1 MNVAELRRTQALAL
15 ELSAELNEAAEE
27 LATEAT
33 KPNVRENELF
43 DFVFRTVNDLKEKL
57 NQQFTE
63 HRITSYEQAVNE

>member
-1 MNVAELRRTQALAL
+1 MNVAELRRTQALTL
-15 ELSAELNEAAEE
+15 DLSAELNEAAEE

-57 NQQFTE
+57 SQQFTE
-63 HRITSYEQAVNE
+63 HRENEYKTAC